1 MDNRIAVK
9 APFTLIIKVVPC
21 MYTMIIFE
29 LRENIKGLSFKV
41 AIFLFQIFNKSFVLF
56 YLRLMDLG
64 DSW

>member
-41 AIFLFQIFNKSFVLF
+41 AIFFISNLQQIFRFVLPPLDGF
-56 YLRLMDLG
+56 G
-64 DSW
+64 